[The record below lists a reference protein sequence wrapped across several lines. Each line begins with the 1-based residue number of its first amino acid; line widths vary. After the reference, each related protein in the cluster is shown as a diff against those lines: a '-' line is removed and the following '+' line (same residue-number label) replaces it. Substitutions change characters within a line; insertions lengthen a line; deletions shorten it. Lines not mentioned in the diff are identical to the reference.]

1 MVTRGSIGG
10 GDIKL
15 MGALGLWL
23 GLKAIWQ
30 VAVGGILLGGIW
42 ALLLILCKKKGRKD
56 FVPYSPGFIL
66 CGIIVYLLK

>member
-1 MVTRGSIGG
+1 MKHSITPEEHARVQRRRGRQ
-10 GDIKL
+10 
-15 MGALGLWL
+15 ALGLL
-23 GLKAIWQ
+23 
-30 VAVGGILLGGIW
+30 VAILLGGIW

>member
-1 MVTRGSIGG
+1 MVVILS
-10 GDIKL
+10 
-15 MGALGLWL
+15 LWERWDC
-23 GLKAIWQ
+23 GWLKAIWQ